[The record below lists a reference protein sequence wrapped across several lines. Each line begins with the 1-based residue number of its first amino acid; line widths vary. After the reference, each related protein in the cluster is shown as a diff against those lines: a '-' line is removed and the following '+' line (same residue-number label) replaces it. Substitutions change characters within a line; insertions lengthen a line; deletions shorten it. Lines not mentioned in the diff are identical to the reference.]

1 MTTEQRRALGGT
13 IPTTEVI
20 RDAVTFPRDR
30 LGEPLDISPERFAA
44 WLARVRRDAER
55 AALDGLAEQER
66 ANYSRDTRIYTE
78 CLHAAVATE
87 MYRDYHHPIPE
98 ETP

>member
-1 MTTEQRRALGGT
+1 MSTDEYVPDEEQVRAWCRESTGDY
-13 IPTTEVI
+13 PDVMNE
-20 RDAVTFPRDR
+20 
-30 LGEPLDISPERFAA
+30 
-44 WLARVRRDAER
+44 WLARVRRDAAR

-66 ANYSRDTRIYTE
+66 ANYSRDPRIYTE